1 MTIETITPCL
11 WFDKEAEEA
20 ANYYVSIFK
29 KSKITYISHYGK
41 EGFEIHQMPEGT
53 VLAIGFEL
61 NGQSF
66 TAINA
71 GPRFKF
77 TEAISFQI
85 GCETQKEI
93 DYYWEK
99 LTANGGEESYC
110 GWLKDKYGLSWQVNA
125 TSEMMEKIMNDPKR
139 SGKAMTALMQMRK
152 LDLATLQNA

>member
-20 ANYYVSIFK
+20 ANYYISIFK
-29 KSKITYISHYGK
+29 KSKINYISHYGK
-41 EGFEIHQMPEGT
+41 EGFEIHRMPQGT

-61 NGQSF
+61 NGQPF

-71 GPRFKF
+71 GPQFKF
-77 TEAISFQI
+77 TEAVSFQI

-99 LTANGGEESYC
+99 LTADGGEESMC

-125 TSEMMEKIMNDPKR
+125 TSEKMAKIMNDPKR
-139 SGKAMTALMQMRK
+139 SGKAMIALMQMRK
-152 LDLATLQNA
+152 LDLAKLENA